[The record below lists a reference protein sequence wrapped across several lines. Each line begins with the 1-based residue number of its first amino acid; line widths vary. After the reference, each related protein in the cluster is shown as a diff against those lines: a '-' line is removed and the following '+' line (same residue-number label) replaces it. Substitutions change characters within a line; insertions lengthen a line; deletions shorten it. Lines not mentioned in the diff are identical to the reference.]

1 MSKKLFLNLIDDEKK
16 INQKLYSSGPYWKHK
31 NKRTI
36 YQIKKNKIYNFRG
49 INSGVGTSFS
59 DNIVYDIRNEFNLKE
74 MCFTFFVSSFSK
86 QDI

>member
-36 YQIKKNKIYNFRG
+36 YQIKKNKLIILEELTAVLVPVFQ
-49 INSGVGTSFS
+49 IT
-59 DNIVYDIRNEFNLKE
+59 
-74 MCFTFFVSSFSK
+74 
-86 QDI
+86 